1 MSSSSSS
8 SKLME
13 YHGSCHCGLVS
24 FSCFAPF
31 KLVAWD
37 CNCSNCY
44 KRRNIHFIIPK
55 SQFHLKGSSH
65 DHLTNYQ
72 FGTEVAEHLFCSNC
86 GITSYYSPRFPFEF
100 FYHFSLY
107 LLSFISQKYHLWIII
122 IFILLHFTLFICIR
136 SNPDGVGVSLY
147 CLDSEN
153 EIEDDQTTKSDNNQ
167 EKGQDMINTS
177 SSKEEEDQ
185 EDQQLHKSDHLF
197 LPSNRYSIE
206 KFDGQNWEQFFEQ
219 SNISTFS
226 KIEFE
231 DDNDSSKINV
241 NDNKGG
247 GNSNDDLLQ
256 EESTNRSNID
266 K

>member
-86 GITSYYSPRFPFEF
+86 GITSFYSPRWF
-100 FYHFSLY
+100 FLSDLSLFLSTIYELLLFSFLSNSHYFLY
-107 LLSFISQKYHLWIII
+107 
-122 IFILLHFTLFICIR
+122 IR

-266 K
+266 KWTISN